1 MLGVIRFTSTWDW
14 TAFGKHPALKDYFR
28 SGARERVVK
37 SFAEWVRTGF
47 QMAAA
52 QKDPLSSLC
61 SWRFWVRGPQ
71 KEMLA
76 CGLLRDSSDSLGR
89 RYPIFFLGSG
99 ALQDW
104 EEHWDLLPLAC
115 ETSWVQMEHLS
126 IRRFSSLK
134 ELEKELRQIQPP
146 RAEWTEMIGR
156 RGSLEDSLGPFASQG
171 AIPNGEDW
179 ENRSAL
185 GIQDPNFFLPLNE
198 RPAVDDVT
206 MVNIGHF
213 FLKKKLKEIPN
224 AVFMGGTL
232 EKTFL
237 GVFTRPL
244 LPADFKEMWTIASK
258 KG

>member
-1 MLGVIRFTSTWDW
+1 VLGITRLTNSWDW

-28 SGARERVVK
+28 SGARERLVK

-52 QKDPLSSLC
+52 QKEPLSSLC

-71 KEMLA
+71 KEMFA

-89 RYPIFFLGSG
+89 RYPIFVLGSG
-99 ALQDW
+99 ALPDW

-115 ETSWVQMEHLS
+115 ETSWVQMEYLS
-126 IRRFSSLK
+126 IRPFSSLK

-171 AIPNGEDW
+171 AIPNGENG
-179 ENRSAL
+179 ETRSAL
-185 GIQDPNFFLPLNE
+185 RIQNPNFFLPLNE
-198 RPAVDDVT
+198 GSAVDDIARVQ
-206 MVNIGHF
+206 VWHF
-213 FLKKKLKEIPN
+213 RLKKKLKEIPN
-224 AVFMGGTL
+224 AVFMGGTP
-232 EKTFL
+232 ENTFL
-237 GVFTRPL
+237 GIFNRPL
-244 LPADFKEMWTIASK
+244 LPADFREMWTIASRK
-258 KG
+258 D